1 MALRTKFIQRVI
13 TARNTPVDNEV
24 VYEAPVDL
32 DHVVA
37 EINEHIETE
46 ESVHSTV
53 EKLENL
59 KASMERFAEG
69 GELPESAKFFAG
81 IVYKDALKSGGLVV
95 DEVSLESY
103 AEDISLESVVDTIKR
118 VWQTIFK
125 FLAGLFEKVVGFF
138 TKAETQAE
146 AAIGEAE
153 ETIRVAKKYGNSV
166 MITDETILKQLAK
179 LAIIP
184 SSGYWSVPGEA
195 DQQPPVSIDDI
206 KDTVEAM
213 DYIVFKFVNQAAS
226 AIDELV
232 SRPVNM
238 NTLRAAGYAIVAI
251 ADDFTGDPIKLD
263 DGDLYTTY
271 VPSVGGHGLGVYVE
285 RSGRSKTL
293 AEGKPVVK
301 LTYIPTEIKVTEV
314 NSDDLTKQLDQIT
327 HTLSAS
333 TKYRSKVS
341 KNFANYATF
350 LEKYDV
356 DKLAAELNP
365 NGPEE
370 ARNMAGYYRSNIV
383 KLSNFISS
391 PAVLSVYV
399 DTIRATKTVSKILKN
414 AVFVPKNN

>member
-1 MALRTKFIQRVI
+1 MALRTKFIERI
-13 TARNTPVDNEV
+13 INARSAKMDGEV
-24 VYEAPVDL
+24 VQEAPVDL
-32 DHVVA
+32 DHDLA
-37 EINEHIETE
+37 EINEHIEAE
-46 ESVHSTV
+46 ENVHGAL

-59 KASMERFAEG
+59 KASMERFSEE

-81 IVYKDALKSGGLVV
+81 MIYKDALKSGGLVV

-103 AEDISLESVVDTIKR
+103 AEEISLESVVDTIKR
-118 VWQTIFK
+118 VWKTIFD
-125 FLAGLFEKVVGFF
+125 FMAGLFKKVIGFF
-138 TKAETQAE
+138 TKAEEQAE
-146 AAIGEAE
+146 AAIAEAE
-153 ETIRVAKKYGNSV
+153 ETVRTAKKYGDSAV
-166 MITDETILKQLAK
+166 IADEATLNQLAK

-184 SSGYWSVPGEA
+184 SSGYWSVPGEP

-213 DYIVFKFVNQAAS
+213 DYIVFKFVHQAAS

-232 SRPVNM
+232 SKPVNM

-301 LTYIPTEIKVTEV
+301 LTYVPTEIKVTEV
-314 NSDDLTKQLDQIT
+314 NSADLTKQLDQIV

-399 DTIRATKTVSKILKN
+399 DTIRATKTVSKILKD
-414 AVFVPKNN
+414 AVKE

>member
-46 ESVHSTV
+46 EGVHEAV

-59 KASMERFAEG
+59 KVSMERFAEE

-138 TKAETQAE
+138 TKAATQAE
-146 AAIGEAE
+146 AAISEAE
-153 ETIRVAKKYGNSV
+153 ETIRVAKKYDNSV
-166 MITDETILKQLAK
+166 TITDETILNQLAK
-179 LAIIP
+179 LAVIP
-184 SSGYWSVPGEA
+184 SGGYWSVPGEP

-213 DYIVFKFVNQAAS
+213 DYIVFKFVHQAAS

-232 SRPVNM
+232 SKPVNM

-271 VPSVGGHGLGVYVE
+271 VPSVGGHGLGVYTE
-285 RSGRSKTL
+285 KSGRSKTL

-301 LTYIPTEIKVTEV
+301 LTYIPTEIKVAEV
-314 NSDDLTKQLDQIT
+314 NSVDLAKQLGRII
-327 HTLSAS
+327 HTLSES

-341 KNFANYATF
+341 KNFANYAAF

-365 NGPEE
+365 NGPEG

-399 DTIRATKTVSKILKN
+399 DTIRATKTVSKILKD
-414 AVFVPKNN
+414 AVKE

>member
-1 MALRTKFIQRVI
+1 MALRTKFIERVI
-13 TARNTPVDNEV
+13 NARSAKMDGEV
-24 VYEAPVDL
+24 VQEAPVDL
-32 DHVVA
+32 DHDLA
-37 EINEHIETE
+37 EINEHIEAE
-46 ESVHSTV
+46 ENVHGAL

-59 KASMERFAEG
+59 KASMERFSEE

-81 IVYKDALKSGGLVV
+81 MIYKDALKSGGLVV

-103 AEDISLESVVDTIKR
+103 AEEISLESVVDTIKR
-118 VWQTIFK
+118 VWKTIFD
-125 FLAGLFEKVVGFF
+125 FMAGLFKKVVDFF

-146 AAIGEAE
+146 VAIGEAE
-153 ETIRVAKKYGNSV
+153 ETIRAAKKYGNSV
-166 MITDETILKQLAK
+166 MITDETILNQLAK

-232 SRPVNM
+232 SKPVNM

-285 RSGRSKTL
+285 
-293 AEGKPVVK
+293 
-301 LTYIPTEIKVTEV
+301 IW
-314 NSDDLTKQLDQIT
+314 
-327 HTLSAS
+327 
-333 TKYRSKVS
+333 
-341 KNFANYATF
+341 
-350 LEKYDV
+350 
-356 DKLAAELNP
+356 
-365 NGPEE
+365 
-370 ARNMAGYYRSNIV
+370 
-383 KLSNFISS
+383 
-391 PAVLSVYV
+391 
-399 DTIRATKTVSKILKN
+399 KI
-414 AVFVPKNN
+414 